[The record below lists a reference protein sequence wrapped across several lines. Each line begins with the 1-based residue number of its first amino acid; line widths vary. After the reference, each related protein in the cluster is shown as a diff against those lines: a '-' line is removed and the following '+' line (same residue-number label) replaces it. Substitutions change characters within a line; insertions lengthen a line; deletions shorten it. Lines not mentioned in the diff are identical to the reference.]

1 MVRKTDFY
9 SDGAWGA
16 PAVPNQ
22 LEVINPADETA
33 FATISLGSAADVDR
47 AVDAARAAF
56 PGWSATSREQ
66 RLAKLE
72 KLAEVYERRSDEMA
86 KAISQEMG
94 APITLA
100 TRAQAR
106 AGLGHIKAFI
116 AVLRDFEVEQIGRA
130 NV

>member
-1 MVRKTDFY
+1 MIRKTDFY
-9 SDGAWGA
+9 IDGAWVA

-33 FATISLGSAADVDR
+33 FATISLGSAADVER

-56 PGWSATSREQ
+56 PGWSATSREP

-72 KLAEVYERRSDEMA
+72 QLAEVYARRPDEMA

-100 TRAQAR
+100 TC
-106 AGLGHIKAFI
+106 
-116 AVLRDFEVEQIGRA
+116 EIGRA
-130 NV
+130 QV

>member
-1 MVRKTDFY
+1 MIRKTDFY
-9 SDGAWGA
+9 IDGAWVA

-47 AVDAARAAF
+47 AVDAARADF

-66 RLAKLE
+66 CLAKLE
-72 KLAEVYERRSDEMA
+72 NMAEVYERRSDAMA
-86 KAISQEMG
+86 KAIRPEVG

-106 AGLGHIKAFI
+106 PGTRHTTGVIAITKDPAFEH
-116 AVLRDFEVEQIGRA
+116 AVRA
-130 NV
+130 P